1 MMMRLSGRFAPYVI
15 KTLWRYRARTLL
27 TVGGAAVAMFVF
39 CFVGSVQEGLRRMT
53 EDDDAQR
60 TLIVFQENRF
70 CPTSSRLPQDYVGR
84 LQKLPGVADVMPV
97 QVWTNNCRASLDI
110 VVFNGAPPKQLRQAR
125 DLTLISGNW
134 SEFETRRDAAIVGS
148 NVAQRRRLVPG
159 SQFSIGEMSVKVVGV
174 FSSPAP
180 SEENII
186 YTSLDF
192 LQYGRGQD
200 FVGIATQLEVRP
212 TEGTDPDE
220 LARRID
226 ESLKSG
232 QVATTT
238 RRKGAFQASTLSD
251 LIDLIDFAHWLGY
264 ACLALVL
271 SLVATTTVMSVQ
283 DRIQE
288 HAVLQT
294 LGLRPSRIFRLVVAE
309 SMLVCTIGGLFGT
322 AVALAALGWGGMAI
336 GAEGVTIAFRPSTQL
351 ALLGC
356 AISIGVGIVA
366 GLFPAIQ
373 AARTPIVTALRQA

>member
-1 MMMRLSGRFAPYVI
+1 MMRLFGRFAPYVV
-15 KTLWRYRARTLL
+15 KTLWRHRARTLL

-39 CFVGSVQEGLRRMT
+39 CFVGSVQEGLRRLT
-53 EDDDAQR
+53 ADEDAQR

-70 CPTSSRLPQDYVGR
+70 CPTSSRLPLDYVGR
-84 LQKLPGVADVMPV
+84 IQKLPGVADVMPV

-110 VVFNGAPPKQLRQAR
+110 VVFNGAPPRQLRQAR
-125 DLTLISGNW
+125 DLTLIAGNW
-134 SEFETRRDAAIVGS
+134 SEFETRRDAAIVGR

-159 SQFSIGEMSVKVVGV
+159 SQFSIGEMSVKVAGV
-174 FSSPAP
+174 FSSSVPA
-180 SEENII
+180 EENVI

-200 FVGIATQLEVRP
+200 FIGIATQLEVKP
-212 TEGTDPDE
+212 TEGTDPNE

-226 ESLKSG
+226 EALKSG
-232 QVATTT
+232 PVATTT
-238 RRKGAFQASTLSD
+238 RSKGAFQTSTLSD
-251 LIDLIDFAHWLGY
+251 LVDLIDFAHWLGY

-309 SMLVCTIGGLFGT
+309 SMLVCTIGGLCGT
-322 AVALAALGWGGMAI
+322 AVALAALGLGGMAI
-336 GAEGVTIAFRPSTQL
+336 GAEGVTIAFRPSMQL

-356 AISIGVGIVA
+356 VISLGVGIVA
-366 GLFPAIQ
+366 GVFPAIQ
-373 AARTPIVTALRQA
+373 ASRTPIVTALRQG